1 MDETWSD
8 CKYLLENQ
16 IIFITFFY
24 MTPLNPSKRVEAAK
38 NACREADFG
47 LFCPC
52 NSLIFYH
59 RAIKLKYN
67 VSGNQKFVSFFMKV

>member
-1 MDETWSD
+1 
-8 CKYLLENQ
+8 
-16 IIFITFFY
+16 
-24 MTPLNPSKRVEAAK
+24 MTPLNPSKRVETAK

-52 NSLIFYH
+52 NSLTFYH

-67 VSGNQKFVSFFMKV
+67 VSGNKKLLPFGMGLFCEKLKILEHCEFKIQ